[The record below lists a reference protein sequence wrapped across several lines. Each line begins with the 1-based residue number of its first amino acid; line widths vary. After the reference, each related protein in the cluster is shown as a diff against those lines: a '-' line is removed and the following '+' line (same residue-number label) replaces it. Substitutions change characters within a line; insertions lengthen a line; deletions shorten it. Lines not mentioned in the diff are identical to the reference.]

1 MTERLS
7 VNQMS
12 VEVHTETGDGRAGFS
27 PGAGFSDSREDRHDA
42 YRPADEPRGT
52 TPFDVIYEGGKVRL
66 RRYQAPAKLHRT
78 PVVIV
83 YALIKRPF
91 VLDLSPGHSVI
102 ENLVRQGFEVY
113 LTDWIPPSRADS
125 WRGFDAY
132 ANQDLAKAVSAVQD
146 FTGASGVNLL
156 GYCLGGM
163 LSLVYTALHESAVKN
178 LVTLTTPVETDS
190 RRNPLFRL
198 GARLS
203 AAQVEWITSIY
214 GNCPAWL
221 IRAGFTGMTPMSA
234 TFALQSIVRPAIARL
249 RRTQRIKP
257 GSREAE
263 IAELFEDQQLYHAF
277 SEWMQ
282 SDVPLAGQIARELI
296 GEIFARNSL
305 ARGAFKIE
313 GGEVNLR
320 KITCPLLNII
330 AEHDA
335 VVAPRSSLPLIDL
348 VGSDDK
354 RSLVFPAGHVGAVFS
369 SAAHRELWPQVG
381 AWMAE
386 RD

>member
-1 MTERLS
+1 
-7 VNQMS
+7 MS
-12 VEVHTETGDGRAGFS
+12 VEVHTEAGDGRAGFS
-27 PGAGFSDSREDRHDA
+27 PGAGSSDSRENRPDA
-42 YRPADEPRGT
+42 YRAEDEPRGT
-52 TPFDVIYEGGKVRL
+52 TPFDVVYEGGKVRL
-66 RRYQAPAKLHRT
+66 RRYRSPAKLHRT

-102 ENLVRQGFEVY
+102 ENLVGQGFEVY
-113 LTDWIPPSRADS
+113 LTDWIPPSRSDS

-132 ANQDLAKAVSAVQD
+132 ANQDLRKAVSTVQD

-163 LSLVYTALHESAVKN
+163 LSIVYAALHDRTVKN
-178 LVTLTTPVETDS
+178 LVTLTTPVDANS
-190 RRNPLFRL
+190 RRSSLFGL
-198 GARLS
+198 GARLG
-203 AAQVEWITSIY
+203 AAQVEWVTRIY

-221 IRAGFTGMTPMSA
+221 IRAGFTGMTPLSA
-234 TFALQSIVRPAIARL
+234 TFALQSIMRPAIARL
-249 RRTQRIKP
+249 RKTQRIKP
-257 GSREAE
+257 GGRYAE
-263 IAELFEDQQLYHAF
+263 IAELFEDDQLFHAF
-277 SEWMQ
+277 SKWMD
-282 SDVPLAGQIARELI
+282 SDVPLAGQIAREI
-296 GEIFARNSL
+296 MGEIFANNSL

-330 AEHDA
+330 AQYDA
-335 VVAPRSSLPLIDL
+335 VVAPRSSLPLADL

-354 RSLVFPAGHVGAVFS
+354 RNLVFPAGHVGTVFS